1 MASFLLPSRVQ
12 VVDTLET
19 LLTQPFGYGA
29 NAMCLPRNF
38 DVDIEDGFNELA
50 QMLVTGMSED
60 DDLVAVDEHLLKT
73 LPVSS
78 AGRRAALVL
87 CEDLLC
93 LREHGRDPTLNC
105 IRAYATDDRGLP
117 IATDV
122 MSFHVDRADI
132 EVDTFLCTYAGAPS
146 ELLDNDDA
154 TRLIDD
160 HAIRSML
167 RAATGAPD
175 DDAFADIIRHG
186 SFDLHYRPKPGAR
199 VFSCGR
205 FALWKLA
212 VAWPGA
218 RVPPCIHRAP
228 STTPADPPRLLLIA

>member
-1 MASFLLPSRVQ
+1 MPGSRFPARVQ

-19 LLTQPFGYGA
+19 LLTKPFARGA
-29 NAMCLPRNF
+29 NAICLPRDF
-38 DVDIEDGFNELA
+38 DVEVASGFNELA
-50 QMLVTGMSED
+50 RLIAASMGD
-60 DDLVAVDEHLLKT
+60 DDGLIAVDEQLLKG
-73 LPVSS
+73 LSVSS
-78 AGRRAALVL
+78 AGRQAARVL
-87 CEDLLC
+87 CEDLLS

-167 RAATGAPD
+167 RAATGAED
-175 DDAFADIIRHG
+175 DDDFADIIRHG

-199 VFSCGR
+199 VSSCGR

-228 STTPADPPRLLLIA
+228 PTTRADPPRLLLIA